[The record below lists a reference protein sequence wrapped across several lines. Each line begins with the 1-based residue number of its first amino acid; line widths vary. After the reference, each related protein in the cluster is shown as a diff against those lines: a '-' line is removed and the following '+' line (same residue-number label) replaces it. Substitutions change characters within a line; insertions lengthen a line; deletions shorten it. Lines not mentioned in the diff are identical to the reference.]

1 MKNRDG
7 AGSYPDASWTTDYHT
22 GAEVNV
28 YASGYRAE
36 DFAGIT
42 DNTEIHDVLASFSIA
57 IVRKKT
63 STDKKN
69 PKFLKQQSR

>member
-7 AGSYPDASWTTDYHT
+7 TGSYPDASWTTDYHT

-28 YASGYRAE
+28 YAAGYRVE

-42 DNTEIHDVLASFSIA
+42 DNTEIHDVLASF
-57 IVRKKT
+57 
-63 STDKKN
+63 
-69 PKFLKQQSR
+69 